1 MCLNSNMDHTPEEPE
16 VEVTRISANRMERR
30 GLLHDGV
37 IDSVQDELF
46 CLTGFT
52 YSQQITARATKAKG
66 KRTFE
71 EMVPEHYR
79 DFAKV
84 FSEEESQR
92 LPQHQSWDH
101 AIDFEPGAVTHWKVR
116 TYPMAPAEQE
126 ELDKFLVEHL
136 EKGYIELSTSPMSSP
151 VFFIRKADGRYCLVQ
166 DYRRMNKITIKNKT
180 PLPLAADIINRLTGA
195 QYFTKFDVRWGYH
208 NIRIR
213 EGDEWKAA
221 FSTNRGLFQPKV
233 MYFGLTNSPATF
245 QSLMNSIFADLIAK
259 SEVAVY
265 MDDILIY
272 SSDLEHHHKIVREVL
287 SRLQKYDLYL
297 RPEKCEFELQE
308 IKYLGMIIRPGEVRM
323 NPGKVVAVRD
333 WTTPANLREVRA
345 FIGFTNFYRRFI
357 KDFASIARPL
367 HDLTKKDTPWQWHS
381 KQQKAF
387 NELKRRFCEE
397 PILKVYNP
405 ELPTRVEVNAS
416 GFATGGIL
424 SQKSHDGLWHP
435 VAYRSQSMSK
445 EECNYPIYDRE
456 MLGLIR
462 ALEDW
467 RHFVEGISFEV
478 ITDHKNMEW
487 WTMMQDL
494 SRRQA
499 RWAIFLSRFTFKVTY
514 KKGELMQADTLSRFA
529 KDHVS
534 DNDDNR
540 QVQVLGPQYFLAA
553 AHAHFCPE

>member
-1 MCLNSNMDHTPEEPE
+1 MNTVPSVCSVVSSAPQKVAVQQVMISDAAPILASSVIIPETKQKQSHFHISCLLSGRHRTVKVAAMVDSGATALFLDKKYADCQNMWQIPLEHPIMLYNIDGSLNEAGSITHKVRLSLKIGSDEEKFDFFVTSLGPEKVILGLPWLRHWNPAIDWQAGTMCLNSNMDHTPEDLE
-16 VEVTRISANRMERR
+16 VEVTRINANRMECR

-46 CLTGFT
+46 CLAGFM
-52 YSQQITARATKAKG
+52 YSQQITARATEAKG

-79 DFAKV
+79 DFTKV

-101 AIDFEPGAVTHWKVR
+101 AIDFEPGAVMHWKVR
-116 TYPMAPAEQE
+116 TYPMAPLEQE
-126 ELDKFLVEHL
+126 ELDKFLAEHL
-136 EKGYIELSTSPMSSP
+136 AKGYIEPSTSPMSSP
-151 VFFIRKADGRYCLVQ
+151 VFFIRKADGRYRLVQ
-166 DYRRMNKITIKNKT
+166 DYHRMNKITIKNKT

-208 NIRIR
+208 NICIR

-221 FSTNRGLFQPKV
+221 FSTNCGLFQPKV

-259 SEVAVY
+259 SEVVVY

-272 SSDLEHHHKIVREVL
+272 SSDLEHHRKIVREVL

-308 IKYLGMIIRPGEVRM
+308 IEYLGMIIRLGEVRM
-323 NPGKVVAVRD
+323 NPGKVAAVRD
-333 WTTPANLREVRA
+333 WTTPANLKEVRA
-345 FIGFTNFYRRFI
+345 FIGFANFYRRFI

-387 NELKRRFCEE
+387 NKLKRRFC
-397 PILKVYNP
+397 
-405 ELPTRVEVNAS
+405 
-416 GFATGGIL
+416 
-424 SQKSHDGLWHP
+424 
-435 VAYRSQSMSK
+435 
-445 EECNYPIYDRE
+445 
-456 MLGLIR
+456 
-462 ALEDW
+462 
-467 RHFVEGISFEV
+467 
-478 ITDHKNMEW
+478 
-487 WTMMQDL
+487 
-494 SRRQA
+494 
-499 RWAIFLSRFTFKVTY
+499 
-514 KKGELMQADTLSRFA
+514 
-529 KDHVS
+529 
-534 DNDDNR
+534 
-540 QVQVLGPQYFLAA
+540 
-553 AHAHFCPE
+553 